1 MFTLDD
7 ILQGTAGKARVVSRT
22 TPDPQLIFRAAHHDN
37 RQIEPG
43 DLFIALKGACV
54 DGHRFIPAAA
64 QAGAIGA
71 LCTEEVAD
79 VPADFIQII
88 VPDVVAA
95 LHAIAHARTQRQP
108 TTTYIG
114 ITGSNGKTSTKEA
127 IATVLS
133 QLAPTLKTLAS
144 YNTEIGYPL
153 TLLRLEP
160 QHRYAV
166 LEMGAQWVGE
176 LTWLCTITAPNWSM
190 VTNVG
195 ASHLE
200 YFGTQERVAQAKSE
214 LVQALTP
221 EGIAFLNYDDPNV
234 RAMNAK
240 TQATIISYG
249 TADDAMVR
257 ASAIGGDTLRGRHFT
272 LHYKGDFIPI
282 QLQIP
287 GEHGI
292 TIALSAAAVGLA
304 AGMSLEKIKVAL
316 EDLQTF
322 KRRGEIKVGPNGST
336 LIDDSYN
343 ANRQSILAIA
353 KAMHEAQIDPEG
365 KRWALLG
372 DILELGSYAREEHYK
387 TGLVLATLVD
397 YIVAIGDQAR
407 FYVEG
412 ALEAGLPAEQ
422 TYYYAARLEDRLEVE
437 AAKRAAADL
446 LRQQVKDKDLIL
458 LKASL
463 GLGMDTLL
471 AMLQT

>member
-1 MFTLDD
+1 
-7 ILQGTAGKARVVSRT
+7 
-22 TPDPQLIFRAAHHDN
+22 
-37 RQIEPG
+37 
-43 DLFIALKGACV
+43 
-54 DGHRFIPAAA
+54 
-64 QAGAIGA
+64 
-71 LCTEEVAD
+71 
-79 VPADFIQII
+79 
-88 VPDVVAA
+88 
-95 LHAIAHARTQRQP
+95 
-108 TTTYIG
+108 
-114 ITGSNGKTSTKEA
+114 
-127 IATVLS
+127 
-133 QLAPTLKTLAS
+133 
-144 YNTEIGYPL
+144 
-153 TLLRLEP
+153 
-160 QHRYAV
+160 
-166 LEMGAQWVGE
+166 
-176 LTWLCTITAPNWSM
+176 M